1 MTNNKNSRQERRIL
15 LVDDEPD
22 ICLTFKEGIERCN
35 EYSVDAF
42 ERPREA
48 LQNFRA
54 GKYELVL
61 LDVKLPEMNGFQ
73 LYSEMKK
80 IDSHIKALFVT
91 AAELFHEE
99 FRGRKGGQDAQGK
112 YDDVE
117 YNQYCKLNKDMF
129 LQKPIYL
136 EDLISKINLVLSN

>member
-1 MTNNKNSRQERRIL
+1 MTNNKNSRQERKIL

-22 ICLTFKEGIERCN
+22 ICLTFKEGIERCKG
-35 EYSVDAF
+35 YSVDAF

-99 FRGRKGGQDAQGK
+99 YNLK
-112 YDDVE
+112 YDGVE

>member
-1 MTNNKNSRQERRIL
+1 MTNNKNNRQERRIL

-22 ICLTFKEGIERCN
+22 TCLTFKEGIERCN
-35 EYSVDAF
+35 GYRVDIF
-42 ERPREA
+42 EKPREA
-48 LQNFRA
+48 LQNFKA

-73 LYSEMKK
+73 LYLEMKK

-99 FRGRKGGQDAQGK
+99 FRERKGGLGK
-112 YDDVE
+112 YDIE
-117 YNQYCKLNKDMF
+117 YNQYCKLNKHMF

-136 EDLISKINLVLSN
+136 EDLINKIDLVLSN

>member
-61 LDVKLPEMNGFQ
+61 LDVKL
-73 LYSEMKK
+73 
-80 IDSHIKALFVT
+80 
-91 AAELFHEE
+91 
-99 FRGRKGGQDAQGK
+99 R
-112 YDDVE
+112 
-117 YNQYCKLNKDMF
+117 
-129 LQKPIYL
+129 
-136 EDLISKINLVLSN
+136 